1 MFYDIGQYAVWL
13 LLALLVGGVVGWMS
27 YGGSHRGGF
36 FDGWFGWGA
45 IVWFVGLI
53 VAWLEWA
60 PGEPGHWLELALLLY
75 PFYIAGCFLGGWL
88 KSSLSADQT
97 RAPVAAPA
105 RAKSVNIFAGNP
117 VSYPGARPAH
127 FAAAAGVD
135 DLTRVS
141 GVSPLDQKTLNDI
154 GVYRYAHVAAWNDA
168 NAAWVDHHLSTPG
181 RVETDRWIADAKQLA
196 AMAGGGAAAVS
207 GALVSTMAPAPAPRV
222 MDDPATQALLS
233 AGAVQ
238 RGAAGNLSAEA
249 ASAAQAEATRQAA
262 ATAKADA
269 DRKAVE
275 AAAAA
280 KAEADRKAAEAA
292 FAAKV
297 EADRKAAEATAAAKA
312 DADRKMA
319 EAAAAIAARQRVV
332 AADAAIATEGQA
344 GASAGGAV
352 DASHPGV
359 KPEADA
365 ADGAGDDLKLIKGVG
380 PKNEKALQGLGV
392 RRFAQI
398 ADWSADNAT
407 WVGHH
412 MAFPGR
418 IEREHW
424 IPQAKLLAAGVD
436 TAHSAGVKSGAIKI
450 DDGADAPLSE
460 ADARSFAAAMPKM
473 MAKVEGEDSHA
484 GARPLG
490 LAEPRGGKADDLKL
504 IKGIGKQ
511 NEARLHGLGVWHF
524 DQIAAW
530 SRENV
535 KWTGSYLAFPGR
547 IDREEWIRQSKVL
560 AAGGE
565 TEFAKRVEAGL
576 VKTSVDDGSKGQGD
590 VAAVET
596 RE

>member
-13 LLALLVGGVVGWMS
+13 LLALIVGGVVGWMT
-27 YGGSHRGGF
+27 YGGSRRGGF

-45 IVWFVGLI
+45 IAWFVGLI

-97 RAPVAAPA
+97 RAPVAASA

-135 DLTRVS
+135 DLTRVA

-154 GVYRYAHVAAWNDA
+154 GVYRYAHVATWNDA

-181 RVETDRWIADAKQLA
+181 RVETDGWIADAKQLA

-238 RGAAGNLSAEA
+238 RGAADNLSAEA

-262 ATAKADA
+262 ATDKADA
-269 DRKAVE
+269 DRKAAEAAAAAKVE
-275 AAAAA
+275 ADRKTVEASAAA
-280 KAEADRKAAEAA
+280 KAEADRKTAEAA
-292 FAAKV
+292 SAAKV
-297 EADRKAAEATAAAKA
+297 EADRKAAEAAVAAKA
-312 DADRKMA
+312 DADRTTA

-344 GASAGGAV
+344 GASAGGAG
-352 DASHPGV
+352 DASRPGV

-450 DDGADAPLSE
+450 DDGADAPLS
-460 ADARSFAAAMPKM
+460 
-473 MAKVEGEDSHA
+473 
-484 GARPLG
+484 
-490 LAEPRGGKADDLKL
+490 
-504 IKGIGKQ
+504 
-511 NEARLHGLGVWHF
+511 
-524 DQIAAW
+524 
-530 SRENV
+530 
-535 KWTGSYLAFPGR
+535 
-547 IDREEWIRQSKVL
+547 
-560 AAGGE
+560 
-565 TEFAKRVEAGL
+565 
-576 VKTSVDDGSKGQGD
+576 
-590 VAAVET
+590 
-596 RE
+596 